1 MDRLD
6 EQREY
11 YRQRAPEYDQWW
23 QARGQYAK
31 SPEDE
36 ARWFADVAEVEQAL
50 DDFGPAGNVL
60 ELAAGTGWWTR
71 RLARHAR
78 QVTAV
83 DAAEETL
90 AINRASASGHF
101 GNVRYVTADIFS
113 WKPPAAAFDVV
124 FFSYWLSHVP
134 ADRLADF
141 QRQVTAAL
149 RPGGRVF
156 VVDSYHTERL
166 PGDVQQRV
174 LNDGRRFAVI
184 KRYWQP
190 EELEAIP
197 QWRLAARVTAGQSII
212 YGCTTK

>member
-1 MDRLD
+1 MDSLD

-11 YRQRAPEYDQWW
+11 YRQRAPEYDEWW

-31 SPEDE
+31 SPTDE
-36 ARWFADVAEVEQAL
+36 ARWFADVAEVERAL
-50 DDFGPAGNVL
+50 DAFGPAGNVL

-71 RLARHAR
+71 RLARHAQ

-83 DAAEETL
+83 DAAPETL
-90 AINRASASGHF
+90 AINEASVQA

-113 WKPPAAAFDVV
+113 WEPPAAAFDVV

-134 ADRLADF
+134 ADRLAGF
-141 QRQVTAAL
+141 QRQVSAAL

-156 VVDSYHTERL
+156 VIDSYHTRRL
-166 PGDVQQRV
+166 PDDKQQRV
-174 LNDGRRFAVI
+174 LNDGRRFEVI

-190 EELEAIP
+190 GELEAIP
-197 QWRLAARVTAGQSII
+197 QWRLTARVTAGRSIV
-212 YGCTTK
+212 YGWTNF

>member
-11 YRQRAPEYDQWW
+11 YRQRAPEYDEWW

-36 ARWFADVAEVEQAL
+36 ARWFADVAEVERAL

-83 DAAEETL
+83 DAAPETL
-90 AINRASASGHF
+90 AINEASGHS

-113 WKPPAAAFDVV
+113 WEPPAAAFDVV
-124 FFSYWLSHVP
+124 FFGYWLSHVP
-134 ADRLADF
+134 ADRLSGF
-141 QRQVTAAL
+141 QQQVTAAL

-156 VVDSYHTERL
+156 MVDSYRAERL

-174 LNDGRRFAVI
+174 LNDGRRFEVI
-184 KRYWQP
+184 KRFWQP

-197 QWRLAARVTAGQSII
+197 EWRLAARVTTGRSIV
-212 YGCTTK
+212 YGWTNF

>member
-1 MDRLD
+1 MDRLE

-23 QARGQYAK
+23 QAQGQYAK
-31 SPEDE
+31 SREDE
-36 ARWFADVAEVEQAL
+36 DRWFADVAEVERAL
-50 DDFGPAGNVL
+50 DDFQPAGDVL

-71 RLARHAR
+71 RLARHAQR
-78 QVTAV
+78 VTAV

-90 AINRASASGHF
+90 AINQAATGHL

-113 WKPPAAAFDVV
+113 WEPPAAAFDVV

-134 ADRLADF
+134 ADRLPGF
-141 QRQVTAAL
+141 QSQVTAAL

-166 PGDVQQRV
+166 PDDVQERV
-174 LNDGRRFAVI
+174 LNDGRRFSVV

-190 EELEAIP
+190 DELEQIP
-197 QWRLAARVTAGQSII
+197 GWRLAARVTAGRGIV
-212 YGCTTK
+212 YAGTAR